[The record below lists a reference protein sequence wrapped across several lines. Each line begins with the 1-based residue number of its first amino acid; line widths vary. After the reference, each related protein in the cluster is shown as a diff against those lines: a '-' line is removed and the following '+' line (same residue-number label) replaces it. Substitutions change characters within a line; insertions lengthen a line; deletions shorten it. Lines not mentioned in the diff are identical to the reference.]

1 MEKSYIHLLA
11 SARNNA
17 FVPDSNFALAAL
29 AVSSEK
35 HLSIGV
41 NWESLDRSIGTC
53 GEMAAIMNM
62 VSCNG
67 PFLLNELYMTGG
79 NKGCEDMNALYSS
92 CAACRQFMLEVDE
105 GSAATLTNISLN
117 GALKKKNPVAS
128 MMPDAFVFRN
138 YIKSPIASYASSKQI
153 VDAPEYLRG
162 LDVVKS
168 ADPLLMQKDLLNAA
182 YRSFAPDGSYLQGAI
197 IKTTK
202 GKWYCGSLFQTANFK
217 DTKNAVIAA
226 LAMMI
231 SFDGVQDV
239 DELHFLHIEKR
250 DFFKGEHGYFPLEML
265 EVLRRLNCKKIYL
278 YSENG
283 IIGIFDVNCENMPFY
298 TTKKLSLSVSLNS
311 QNGFSIPKEFR
322 GFVF

>member
-1 MEKSYIHLLA
+1 MKKSYIHILA
-11 SARNNA
+11 TARNNA

-29 AVSSEK
+29 AISSEK
-35 HLSIGV
+35 HFSIGV

-67 PFLLNELYMTGG
+67 PFFLNELYMTGG
-79 NKGCEDMNALYSS
+79 NKGREDMNALYSP

-105 GSAATLTNISLN
+105 GDTATLTNTSLN
-117 GALKKKNPVAS
+117 DKVEKKNLIAS
-128 MMPDAFVFRN
+128 MMPEAFVFRN

-153 VDAPEYLRG
+153 PDAPEYLRG
-162 LDVVKS
+162 LSIVKS
-168 ADPLLMQKDLLNAA
+168 MEPLLLHKELLNTA
-182 YRSFAPDGSYLQGAI
+182 YRSFAPDESYLQGAI
-197 IKTTK
+197 IKTAS
-202 GKWYCGSLFQTANFK
+202 GRAYCGSLFQTANFK

-250 DFFKGEHGYFPLEML
+250 DFFKGDDGYFPFEML
-265 EVLRRLNCKKIYL
+265 EVLRRLNCKKVYL

-283 IIGIFDVNCENMPFY
+283 ISGVFDVNCENMPFY
-298 TTKKLSLSVSLNS
+298 TMKKLSLSVSLNS